1 MTQQHQMMHLSHI
14 PMAHH
19 HLVSFRPHF
28 LCKAHCTSVMCWH
41 VLQHILH
48 LYGQEPFASTGT
60 LDHHTQL
67 KVWHAGLETLTIN
80 GDSAETQAAADTS
93 SNQGTDSVKKVRNLQ
108 KKLKQIQQLKDK
120 RDARDG
126 SVLTPEQMQK
136 LESEPSV
143 TSELHH
149 LEQCL

>member
-1 MTQQHQMMHLSHI
+1 M
-14 PMAHH
+14 
-19 HLVSFRPHF
+19 
-28 LCKAHCTSVMCWH
+28 MCWH
-41 VLQHILH
+41 VLQLLH
-48 LYGQEPFASTGT
+48 LCQREPVASAGT
-60 LDHHTQL
+60 LEHHTQL
-67 KVWHAGLETLTIN
+67 KVWYAGMETLTIN
-80 GDSAETQAAADTS
+80 DDSAETQAAADTI
-93 SNQGTDSVKKVRNLQ
+93 SNQGADSAKKVRNLQ

-120 RDARDG
+120 RDAGDG